1 MSTIHKTKAELSLAA
16 KPILVELDRSRFDLE
31 KFMPRTPDL
40 FCPLEGPLK
49 RMWHRLARRI
59 KPTVRRILKFS

>member
-31 KFMPRTPDL
+31 NL
-40 FCPLEGPLK
+40 CPEPQTSF
-49 RMWHRLARRI
+49 AR
-59 KPTVRRILKFS
+59 